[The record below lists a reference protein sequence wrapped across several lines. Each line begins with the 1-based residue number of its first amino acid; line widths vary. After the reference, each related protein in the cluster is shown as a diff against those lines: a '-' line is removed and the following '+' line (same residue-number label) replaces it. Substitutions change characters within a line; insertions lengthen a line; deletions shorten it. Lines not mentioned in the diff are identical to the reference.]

1 MNRIYT
7 GAMPAAM
14 AGGVETKGWKWPLKM
29 DGNDKPIMGRW
40 I

>member
-14 AGGVETKGWKWPLKM
+14 AGDGETEGWRWPLKM
-29 DGNDKPIMGRW
+29 GANDKPIMGP
-40 I
+40 